1 MFFNET
7 SYMRQVVSFSLPT
20 KEAQQIKQRA
30 KKHGFNTMSAYILS
44 LLKTDDDLIS
54 ETELLRAV
62 DEARKEYA
70 AGKSVRASSLA
81 DLV

>member
-1 MFFNET
+1 
-7 SYMRQVVSFSLPT
+7 
-20 KEAQQIKQRA
+20 
-30 KKHGFNTMSAYILS
+30 MSAYILS